1 MSTKN
6 NNINPGGSLIDRQFP
21 FDNLNDSELSR
32 TTGSW
37 VYGSSDRLK
46 GKLDM
51 YRDILESPDK
61 NDPSEY
67 MHETRFES
75 KYSSI
80 KKSGLLFKNAA
91 KQ

>member
-1 MSTKN
+1 
-6 NNINPGGSLIDRQFP
+6 
-21 FDNLNDSELSR
+21 
-32 TTGSW
+32 
-37 VYGSSDRLK
+37 
-46 GKLDM
+46 M